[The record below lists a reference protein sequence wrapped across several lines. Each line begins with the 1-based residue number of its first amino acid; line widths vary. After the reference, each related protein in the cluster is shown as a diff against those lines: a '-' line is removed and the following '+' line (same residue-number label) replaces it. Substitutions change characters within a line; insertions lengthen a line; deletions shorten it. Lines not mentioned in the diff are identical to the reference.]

1 MVKTDLESED
11 QVESTCHAKH
21 GEAIEMFDKCLW
33 FQQQP
38 EASSYNASMA

>member
-21 GEAIEMFDKCLW
+21 GEAMEIFDK
-33 FQQQP
+33 
-38 EASSYNASMA
+38 